1 MKINK
6 FLISGLFLMLGTS
19 CNNDDTYALCDECKG
34 QKIID
39 ITQFGLPADGST
51 DCADLINAII
61 ADLPPEGGT
70 ILIPEGT
77 FRLDSP
83 IQLTRNFVTLK
94 GVNDEADVPVAD
106 AKGSRL
112 VLGNAEYALHVAP
125 VADIDGRKNRI
136 SGVEVSG
143 LTLVGKADHQGT
155 GIYVEH
161 DNDRLHFFN
170 IKMENMYQGV
180 KVQGC
185 DAITLARIDAI
196 DVVNGI
202 EMNGGIQNMVTN
214 SVFGSSQGGIAARI
228 SGESNLIFSHNKLTA
243 KDDWCANFTGCS
255 RVNISDNEFTGN
267 KMTFFELNGQNNLIS
282 DNSFTVN
289 RSDNQLNGKEVDYG
303 VIHVKGEYNHFT
315 SNTIN
320 VAWSEG
326 IENPVTVNAA
336 EGENNRFAD
345 CAIGD
350 KSSSQVFYISES
362 TGVLD
367 CGVAEENIKV
377 KPSGAD
383 LTNAAYVI
391 TYDTPE
397 EIEDD
402 DERASYAWFKKQFV
416 NSKVVTPVMLTSED
430 LSVYDVIWVHID
442 RVGIGAGWDKL
453 PLSADAITA
462 LAAYYKN
469 GGNLFLSNHA
479 TQLVVPLGRTEW
491 APGIVADGEGG
502 DGTDIWTINANIGM
516 EYDHRTH
523 PVFAGMVTSNQFS
536 HETFPLI
543 GPGRREDHN
552 CMWDLNSYGFPGLY
566 PNAGNVVKAFEEE
579 NHATVLATWGHV
591 TDYCCAGMVEF
602 APTAEYR
609 GTCIALGLAAYEWNQ
624 NSNLNVYQDNIVLM
638 TKNIL
643 HYLSAK
649 K

>member
-6 FLISGLFLMLGTS
+6 FLISGLLFILGTS
-19 CNNDDTYALCDECKG
+19 CSNDDNYTLCDECNG

-39 ITQFGLPADGST
+39 ITQFGLPTDGST

-94 GVNDEADVPVAD
+94 GVNDDVAATAAD
-106 AKGSRL
+106 ARESRL
-112 VLGNAEYALHVAP
+112 ILGNAEYALHVAP

-136 SGVEVSG
+136 SGVEVNG

-155 GIYVEH
+155 GIFVEH

-170 IKMENMYQGV
+170 IRMENMYQGI
-180 KVQGC
+180 KLQGC
-185 DAITLARIDAI
+185 DAITLARIDAT
-196 DVVNGI
+196 DAVNGI

-214 SVFGSSQGGIAARI
+214 SLFGSAQGGVAARI

-243 KDDWCANFTGCS
+243 EDDRCASFTGCS

-267 KMTFFELNGQNNLIS
+267 KMTFHADWS
-282 DNSFTVN
+282 D
-289 RSDNQLNGKEVDYG
+289 
-303 VIHVKGEYNHFT
+303 
-315 SNTIN
+315 
-320 VAWSEG
+320 G

-336 EGENNRFAD
+336 EGENNRFASFT
-345 CAIGD
+345 IENTN
-350 KSSSQVFYISES
+350 SNQVFYVSES
-362 TGVLD
+362 SEVID
-367 CGVAEENIKV
+367 CGVTEENIKV
-377 KPSGAD
+377 KPSEAQD
-383 LTNAAYVI
+383 LTNAVYVI

-402 DERASYAWFKKQFV
+402 DEKASYAWFKKQFV
-416 NSKVVTPVMLTSED
+416 NGKVITAAALAGED
-430 LSVYDVIWVHID
+430 LSAYDVIWVHID

-453 PLSADAITA
+453 PLSADAVAA
-462 LAAYYKN
+462 LTTYYKN

-479 TQLVVPLGRTEW
+479 TQLVVPLGRTER
-491 APGIVADGEGG
+491 APGIFGDGEGG
-502 DGTDIWTINANIGM
+502 SGADIWTINANIGM
-516 EYDHRTH
+516 EYDHRSH
-523 PVFAGMVTSNQFS
+523 PAFTGMVTSDQFS

-543 GPGRREDHN
+543 GPGQREDHN
-552 CMWDLNSYGFPGLY
+552 CMWDLNSYGFPSLY

-579 NHATVLATWGHV
+579 NNATVLATWGHV

-602 APTAEYR
+602 APTTEYQ

-624 NSNLNVYQDNIVLM
+624 NSNLNVYQDNIMLM

>member
-19 CNNDDTYALCDECKG
+19 CSNDDTYALCDECKG

-39 ITQFGLPADGST
+39 ITQFGLPTDGST

-94 GVNDEADVPVAD
+94 GVNDETVVPVAD

-112 VLGNAEYALHVAP
+112 ILGNAEYALHVAP
-125 VADIDGRKNRI
+125 VADIGGHKNRI

-180 KVQGC
+180 KLQGC
-185 DAITLARIDAI
+185 DAITLARIDAT

-214 SVFGSSQGGIAARI
+214 SAFGSSQGGVAARI

-243 KDDWCANFTGCS
+243 NDDWCANFTGCS

-267 KMTFFELNGQNNLIS
+267 KMTFFELSGQNNLLS
-282 DNSFTVN
+282 DNLFTVN
-289 RSDNQLNGKEVDYG
+289 QSDNQLNGKEADYG

-320 VAWSEG
+320 VSWSEG
-326 IENPVTVNAA
+326 IENPTTVNAA

-345 CAIGD
+345 CTIED
-350 KSSSQVFYISES
+350 KNSNQVFYISELS
-362 TGVLD
+362 EVID
-367 CGVAEENIKV
+367 CGVTEENIKV
-377 KPSGAD
+377 KPSGLD

-402 DERASYAWFKKQFV
+402 DEKASYAWFKKQFV
-416 NSKVVTPVMLTSED
+416 NGKVVTPAMLTSED

-453 PLSADAITA
+453 PLSTDAIAA
-462 LAAYYKN
+462 LTTYYKN

-479 TQLVVPLGRTEW
+479 TQLVVPLGRTER
-491 APGIVADGEGG
+491 APGIFADGEGG
-502 DGTDIWTINANIGM
+502 DGADVWTINANIGM
-516 EYDHRTH
+516 EYDHRSH
-523 PVFAGMVTSNQFS
+523 PVFAGMVTSDQFS

-566 PNAGNVVKAFEEE
+566 PNYGAQNE
-579 NHATVLATWGHV
+579 
-591 TDYCCAGMVEF
+591 
-602 APTAEYR
+602 
-609 GTCIALGLAAYEWNQ
+609 AYKTI
-624 NSNLNVYQDNIVLM
+624 Y
-638 TKNIL
+638 
-643 HYLSAK
+643 
-649 K
+649 

>member
-19 CNNDDTYALCDECKG
+19 CSNDDTYALCDECKG

-39 ITQFGLPADGST
+39 ITQFGLPTDGST

-94 GVNDEADVPVAD
+94 GVNDETVVPVAD

-112 VLGNAEYALHVAP
+112 ILGNAEYALHVAP
-125 VADIDGRKNRI
+125 VADIGGHKNRI

-180 KVQGC
+180 KLQGC
-185 DAITLARIDAI
+185 DAITLARIDAT

-214 SVFGSSQGGIAARI
+214 SAFGSSQGGVAARI

-243 KDDWCANFTGCS
+243 NDDWCANFTGCS

-267 KMTFFELNGQNNLIS
+267 KMTFFELSGQNNLLS
-282 DNSFTVN
+282 DNLFTVN
-289 RSDNQLNGKEVDYG
+289 QSDNQLNGKEADYG

-320 VAWSEG
+320 VSWSEG
-326 IENPVTVNAA
+326 IENPTTVNAA

-345 CAIGD
+345 CTIED
-350 KSSSQVFYISES
+350 KNSNQVFYISELS
-362 TGVLD
+362 EVID
-367 CGVAEENIKV
+367 CGVTEENIKV
-377 KPSGAD
+377 KPSGLD

-391 TYDTPE
+391 TYNSPE

-402 DERASYAWFKKQFV
+402 DEKASYAWFKKQFV
-416 NSKVVTPVMLTSED
+416 NGKVVTPAMLTSED

-453 PLSADAITA
+453 PLSTDAIAA
-462 LAAYYKN
+462 LTTYYKN

-479 TQLVVPLGRTEW
+479 TQLVVPLGRTER
-491 APGIVADGEGG
+491 APGIFADGEGG
-502 DGTDIWTINANIGM
+502 DGADVWTINANIGM
-516 EYDHRTH
+516 EYDHRSH
-523 PVFAGMVTSNQFS
+523 PVFAVWLLPT
-536 HETFPLI
+536 
-543 GPGRREDHN
+543 
-552 CMWDLNSYGFPGLY
+552 NS
-566 PNAGNVVKAFEEE
+566 
-579 NHATVLATWGHV
+579 
-591 TDYCCAGMVEF
+591 
-602 APTAEYR
+602 
-609 GTCIALGLAAYEWNQ
+609 
-624 NSNLNVYQDNIVLM
+624 LM
-638 TKNIL
+638 KR
-643 HYLSAK
+643 SR
-649 K
+649 

>member
-6 FLISGLFLMLGTS
+6 FLISGLLFILGTS
-19 CNNDDTYALCDECKG
+19 CSNDDNYTLCDECNG

-39 ITQFGLPADGST
+39 ITQFGLPTDGST

-94 GVNDEADVPVAD
+94 GVNDDVAATAAD
-106 AKGSRL
+106 ARESRL
-112 VLGNAEYALHVAP
+112 ILGNAEYALHVAP

-136 SGVEVSG
+136 SGVEVNG

-155 GIYVEH
+155 GIFVEH

-170 IKMENMYQGV
+170 IRMENMYQGI
-180 KVQGC
+180 KLQGC
-185 DAITLARIDAI
+185 DAITLARIDAT
-196 DVVNGI
+196 DAVNGI

-214 SVFGSSQGGIAARI
+214 SLFGSAQGGVAARI

-243 KDDWCANFTGCS
+243 EDDRCASFTGCS

-267 KMTFFELNGQNNLIS
+267 KMTFFDISGQNNLIS
-282 DNSFTVN
+282 DNVFTVN
-289 RSDNQLNGKEVDYG
+289 RSDNQLNGKEADYG

-315 SNTIN
+315 LNTIH
-320 VAWSEG
+320 ADWSDG

-336 EGENNRFAD
+336 EGENNRFASFT
-345 CAIGD
+345 IENTN
-350 KSSSQVFYISES
+350 SNQVFYVSES
-362 TGVLD
+362 SEVID
-367 CGVAEENIKV
+367 CGVTEENIKV
-377 KPSGAD
+377 KPSEAQD

-402 DERASYAWFKKQFV
+402 DEKASYAWFKKQFV
-416 NSKVVTPVMLTSED
+416 NGKVITAAALAGED
-430 LSVYDVIWVHID
+430 LSAYDVIWVHID

-453 PLSADAITA
+453 PLSADAVAA
-462 LAAYYKN
+462 LTTYYKN

-479 TQLVVPLGRTEW
+479 TQLGVPLGRTER
-491 APGIVADGEGG
+491 APGIFGDGEGG
-502 DGTDIWTINANIGM
+502 SGADIWTINANIGM
-516 EYDHRTH
+516 EYDHRSH
-523 PVFAGMVTSNQFS
+523 PAFAGMVTSDQFP

-543 GPGRREDHN
+543 GPGQREDHN

-579 NHATVLATWGHV
+579 NKV
-591 TDYCCAGMVEF
+591 
-602 APTAEYR
+602 P
-609 GTCIALGLAAYEWNQ
+609 
-624 NSNLNVYQDNIVLM
+624 
-638 TKNIL
+638 
-643 HYLSAK
+643 
-649 K
+649 

>member
-19 CNNDDTYALCDECKG
+19 CSNDDTYALCDECKG

-39 ITQFGLPADGST
+39 ITQFGLPTDGST

-94 GVNDEADVPVAD
+94 GVNDETVVPVAD

-112 VLGNAEYALHVAP
+112 ILGNAEYALHVAP
-125 VADIDGRKNRI
+125 VADIGGHKNRI

-180 KVQGC
+180 KLQGC
-185 DAITLARIDAI
+185 DAITLARIDAT

-214 SVFGSSQGGIAARI
+214 SAFGSSQGGVAARI

-243 KDDWCANFTGCS
+243 NDDWCANFTGCS

-267 KMTFFELNGQNNLIS
+267 KMTFFELSGQNNLLS
-282 DNSFTVN
+282 DNLFTVN
-289 RSDNQLNGKEVDYG
+289 QSDNQLNGKEADYG

-320 VAWSEG
+320 VSWSEG
-326 IENPVTVNAA
+326 IENPTTVNAA

-345 CAIGD
+345 CTIED
-350 KSSSQVFYISES
+350 KNSNQVFYISELS
-362 TGVLD
+362 EVID
-367 CGVAEENIKV
+367 CGVTEENIKV
-377 KPSGAD
+377 KPSGLD

-391 TYDTPE
+391 TYNSPE

-402 DERASYAWFKKQFV
+402 DEKASYAWFKKQFV
-416 NSKVVTPVMLTSED
+416 NGKVVTPAMLTSED

-453 PLSADAITA
+453 PLSTDAIAA
-462 LAAYYKN
+462 LTTYYKN

-479 TQLVVPLGRTEW
+479 TQLVVPLGRTER
-491 APGIVADGEGG
+491 APGIFADGEGG
-502 DGTDIWTINANIGM
+502 DGADVWTINANIGM
-516 EYDHRTH
+516 EYDHRSH
-523 PVFAGMVTSNQFS
+523 PVFAGMVTSDQFS

-552 CMWDLNSYGFPGLY
+552 CMWDLNSYGFPVFIPMQG
-566 PNAGNVVKAFEEE
+566 
-579 NHATVLATWGHV
+579 
-591 TDYCCAGMVEF
+591 
-602 APTAEYR
+602 
-609 GTCIALGLAAYEWNQ
+609 I
-624 NSNLNVYQDNIVLM
+624 
-638 TKNIL
+638 
-643 HYLSAK
+643 
-649 K
+649 